1 MFVNENAD
9 LYRHLTF
16 ASVGGFFEYKGGV
29 ACGYVENGTLF
40 VKEALGDAPEFIPAL
55 CTSLGAEKAVIRRA
69 SAHGERYI
77 AAYQSK
83 DFPPDTVWN
92 LTLD

>member
-1 MFVNENAD
+1 MKSLLIEDTTVDE
-9 LYRHLTF
+9 RMQI
-16 ASVGGFFEYKGGV
+16 
-29 ACGYVENGTLF
+29 